1 MFQRTHTRHSLSLSL
16 SLVHVR
22 TLSDS
27 FYIQMF
33 SRFATFFF
41 FRCYTGYT
49 GFHNLIVQLFINETY
64 KINIAHIILFISRVY
79 NNLIFQQIFLG
90 RLLILFTRDLQSFG

>member
-1 MFQRTHTRHSLSLSL
+1 MYAL
-16 SLVHVR
+16 LVI
-22 TLSDS
+22 L
-27 FYIQMF
+27 FI
-33 SRFATFFF
+33 SRCFLVSQHFFF